1 MITTVSTI
9 IATLSVISSTL
20 KAMNDSC
27 DICGSTRGLD
37 RHHVVSRGMGGS
49 KEPKVLG
56 EDNLITL
63 CRTCHRNFHEGG
75 WVLERSPHLLRVVDG
90 RSGDEI
96 MRRHCPQDFDP
107 AAFLDLLN
115 RLDASLDQA
124 VHLVRYL
131 DDDQL
136 VEAFRGARS
145 LGKRAWLLEA
155 AILYEA
161 QRRSVYG
168 DRSLE
173 GIARRFEISLRQA
186 QKYALVWR
194 LFFASDEAEGSDGRD
209 AKYVNVDAFSLEEPS
224 WYVVAATESPEPQRW
239 LAYAQDKKAESPRYS
254 ISDFRGDIQRACG
267 AAIRVLEETT
277 APAPD
282 PAPRIPWDCPWVKPY
297 CTRSGKPVLA
307 EDCRCEAAL

>member
-1 MITTVSTI
+1 ME
-9 IATLSVISSTL
+9 
-20 KAMNDSC
+20 SC
-27 DICGSTRGLD
+27 EICQKTRDLD
-37 RHHVVSRGMGGS
+37 RHHIALRGMGGS

-63 CRTCHRNFHEGG
+63 CRTCHRSFHEGG
-75 WVLERSPHLLRVVDG
+75 WVLERSPHLLRVVDR

-96 MRRHCPQDFDP
+96 MRRHYDHDFDP

-115 RLDASLDQA
+115 RLDDSLDQA

-168 DRSLE
+168 DRALE

-194 LFFASDEAEGSDGRD
+194 LFFARNGQNSEQEEAGSRVRESEN
-209 AKYVNVDAFSLEEPS
+209 VNVDVFSLEEPS
-224 WYVVAATESPEPQRW
+224 WYVVAATESPNPQRW
-239 LAYAQDKKAESPRYS
+239 LAYAQDKKAERPRYS
-254 ISDFRGDIQRACG
+254 ISDFREDIQRAGG

-277 APAPD
+277 APG

-297 CTRSGKPVLA
+297 CTRSGKPVPA

>member
-1 MITTVSTI
+1 MFV
-9 IATLSVISSTL
+9 AP
-20 KAMNDSC
+20 DSHC
-27 DICGSTRGLD
+27 EICGTIHSLD
-37 RHHVVSRGMGGS
+37 RHHVVPRGMGGS
-49 KEPKVLG
+49 REPKVLG

-96 MRRHCPQDFDP
+96 MRRHCPQGFDP

-145 LGKRAWLLEA
+145 LGKRGWLLEA

-194 LFFASDEAEGSDGRD
+194 LFFAPDGAEDSDGRE

-254 ISDFRGDIQRACG
+254 ISDFRGDIQRAGG
-267 AAIRVLEETT
+267 ATIRVLEETT
-277 APAPD
+277 APG
-282 PAPRIPWDCPWVKPY
+282 PAPHIPWDCPWVKPY